1 MFLIKKFQK
10 SRISLAIISGS
21 GIGLLLLGGL
31 WLFNLSLKQALLS
44 QTQSSPPAIIYSPS
58 PTIVGGAAQN
68 ENRLVSSS
76 PSTIPSSAPLASGLP
91 IPQSASS
98 QPSPSPIIDRSQA
111 TNSNCPSG
119 KKTFVTAE
127 TKNFLIYICGDDR
140 PTEYIGMAKNG
151 GSSISLPISAA
162 APDRFI
168 IKNSNVTYILTPQ
181 FLTITENGKTLQ
193 QDSIKEYKSK

>member
-1 MFLIKKFQK
+1 MFLIKNFQK

-21 GIGLLLLGGL
+21 GIGLLLLGGF
-31 WLFNLSLKQALLS
+31 WVFNMNLKQALLS
-44 QTQSSPPAIIYSPS
+44 QKQSSPQAIIYSPS
-58 PTIVGGAAQN
+58 PTIIGVPAQN
-68 ENRLVSSS
+68 ENRPAVSPS
-76 PSTIPSSAPLASGLP
+76 PSTIPSTTPLAPGLP
-91 IPQSASS
+91 IPQVESS
-98 QPSPSPIIDRSQA
+98 QPSPIIDRTQT

-151 GSSISLPISAA
+151 GSSISLPVSAA
-162 APDRFI
+162 EPDRFT
-168 IKNSNVTYILTPQ
+168 IKNKNVTYILTPQ

-193 QDSIKEYKSK
+193 QDSIKAYR